1 MYQPPHKFQ
10 PPWYKSPY
18 PWIITIVAS
27 GVAFWIGWFI
37 PPPTSPP
44 QSLRLSGYQFID
56 PLLACN
62 VNNSRTFPEDQS
74 LSNDIQSAINTHIT
88 AGDIS
93 KAGVYFV
100 DLKNG
105 KWADVDPSSQFYPSS
120 LGKIPIMIAYY
131 EMAETDPTVL
141 NKTITYT
148 GGPDLND
155 TQDIKP
161 PQAIV
166 VGQTYTIEQLIE
178 YMIEDSDNNATQL
191 LYNNVDQTA
200 LQNIYN
206 DLGIPVINDVTET
219 DADAVTP
226 QQISLLFRIL
236 YNGTYLS
243 RDYSEKALELMS
255 HSSFTQGIVAGL
267 PSSTVVAHK
276 LGLVGITSAGVTTEH
291 ELHDCGIVYG
301 DDAYV
306 LCIMTR
312 GTAPLT
318 TLEGIIAQISTIA
331 YQHVQNGQ

>member
-1 MYQPPHKFQ
+1 MPQPPHKTISV
-10 PPWYKSPY
+10 WYKNPY
-18 PWIITIVAS
+18 PWVVVVVAS
-27 GVAFWIGWFI
+27 AAAFAVGWLI
-37 PPPTSPP
+37 PHPVTPA

-74 LSNDIQSAINTHIT
+74 LSNDIQSVVNQNIQ
-88 AGDIS
+88 AGNIS

-100 DLKNG
+100 DLSNG
-105 KWADVDPSSQFYPSS
+105 KWADVDPTSQFYPSS

-131 EMAETDPTVL
+131 EMAENNPAVL
-141 NKTITYT
+141 NQTITYT

-161 PQAIV
+161 AAAIV
-166 VGQTYTIEQLIE
+166 PGQTYTVDQLIE

-191 LYNNVDQTA
+191 LYSNVDQTA

-206 DLGIPVINDVTET
+206 DLGIPVINDVTEA

-226 QQISLLFRIL
+226 QQISLLFRVL
-236 YNGTYLS
+236 YNSTYLS

-255 HSSFTQGIVAGL
+255 HSSFIQGIVAGV

-276 LGLVGITSAGVTTEH
+276 LGLVGITSGGVTTEH
-291 ELHDCGIVYG
+291 ELHDCGIVYAN
-301 DDAYV
+301 DPYV
-306 LCIMTR
+306 LCVMTR
-312 GTAPLT
+312 GTAPLPT
-318 TLEGIIAQISTIA
+318 MESIIAQISSVA
-331 YQHVQNGQ
+331 YQHVENGQ